1 MSFTP
6 RKYKDIFD
14 EMRAMSQVVT
24 DFEVGSVAR
33 TMYESFAYEMAL
45 LYEKMQL
52 VYLSAYV
59 DTATGNQ
66 LDQVV
71 AVLGITRSQPDFAE
85 GEITFAREGAGEEI
99 LIPTGTLIATE
110 ESSTGEKKVYQ
121 TSKEVTLAANRTS
134 VTVQIRAVKRG
145 EEFESAADTVV
156 VMPRPVPG
164 IKFVNNDAPIRLVGK
179 RRETDEELRERAK
192 NTLISSGKATIIS
205 IENALL
211 SLSGVRDARVR
222 ENFHFPR
229 GLVEISN
236 DIQFP
241 DTVTIPRGTIL
252 LANIQG
258 QDHRVK
264 TLDPVAFLDTDIP
277 FTIKEVKVESFI
289 EGRSGEAESI
299 SPSMATFENAADFPD
314 LSAFLT
320 TSLKLEDFGLIEVFV
335 DAPRLDEGSI
345 QEIQEERS
353 RIEEEIEKV
362 RAAGIFSILRPAG
375 KVVTN
380 GVFRIDIAP
389 SLSLTP
395 EERREFESTVEDEI
409 VSYMADLRMGTAMLY
424 GKLIKAILSL
434 ENIENISDFQGTV
447 TRQVLGQDIE
457 VSFAFSDKNKFIAV
471 EDFER
476 IKSRHICVASEDKEL
491 PVHLAYQAPGLT
503 QIAADS
509 VATALD
515 AFFAGKNLGDT
526 VLQSEI
532 LTAIDNALDALQP
545 AWAADPTTIDL
556 RPESWCPGPSD
567 DPRILLEDFNSDKR
581 VVVTYVEKPVSGI
594 VFGYA
599 ERLEITGAI
608 KLILPLNVS
617 EADRQTAQN
626 AVSAAFDAYLR
637 SLGPEDDVVF
647 EEVIALASSVPL
659 VLAAEVDADDFRAY
673 LNGMVQP
680 TIIDDEKIDV
690 GAQSRAFSQFMA
702 YAGTTEKA
710 ILSSQGIGLQM
721 GNPAATAQ
729 EQTSVQTA
737 VKNAFN
743 NALAGYAPGDNVE
756 FASFKGAL
764 ENLVVS
770 VPYSI
775 TQLDLQVVSDA
786 DTRTQIA
793 NLGTPADIHIRSV
806 ELAVVSPI
814 QNADIT
820 ITV

>member
-52 VYLSAYV
+52 VYMSAYV

-71 AVLGITRSQPDFAE
+71 AVLGIQRSQPDFAE
-85 GEITFAREGAGEEI
+85 GEIAFEREGAGQEI
-99 LIPTGTLIATE
+99 LIPTGTLVATD

-121 TSKEVTLAANRTS
+121 TSKEATLAANRTT
-134 VTVQIRAVKRG
+134 VTVQIRAVTRG
-145 EEFESAADTVV
+145 EDQESAAETVV

-241 DTVTIPRGTIL
+241 QTVTIPRGTVL
-252 LANIQG
+252 TANIQG
-258 QDHRVK
+258 QNHRFK
-264 TLDPVAFLDTDIP
+264 TLDPVAFSDIDIA

-289 EGRSGEAESI
+289 EGRSGEAELI
-299 SPSMATFENAADFPD
+299 SMGPATFENAGDFPD
-314 LSAFLT
+314 LTAFLN

-335 DAPRLDEGSI
+335 DAPRLDEGTI
-345 QEIQEERS
+345 LEIQEERS
-353 RIEEEIEKV
+353 RIEAEIEKV

-375 KVVTN
+375 KVVTS

-424 GKLIKAILSL
+424 GKLIKAILTL

-447 TRQVLGQDIE
+447 IRQVLGEDIE
-457 VSFAFSDKNKFIAV
+457 VNFAFADKDKFIAV
-471 EDFER
+471 EEFER
-476 IKSRHICVASEDKEL
+476 IKSRHICVASEDKEM
-491 PVHLAYQAPGLT
+491 PIHIAYQANGLS
-503 QIAADS
+503 QLAADS
-509 VATALD
+509 VSTALET
-515 AFFAGKNLGDT
+515 FFAGKNVGDT
-526 VLQSEI
+526 VLQSEV
-532 LTAIDNALDALQP
+532 LAAIDAALDALQP

-567 DPRILLEDFNSDKR
+567 DPRILLEDFNADKR
-581 VVVTYVEKPVSGI
+581 VVVTYVEKSISGT

-617 EADRQTAQN
+617 EADRMEAQN
-626 AVSAAFDAYLR
+626 AVADAFNTYLAG
-637 SLGPEDDVVF
+637 LGPEEDIVF
-647 EEVIALASSVPL
+647 EEVIAIASAVPQI
-659 VLAAEVDADDFRAY
+659 LAAEVDPDDFQAS
-673 LNGMVQP
+673 LNAIVQP

-690 GAQSRAFSQFMA
+690 GAQARAFTQFMA
-702 YAGTTEKA
+702 FAGTTEKV
-710 ILSSQGIGLQM
+710 IVSSQGIGIQM
-721 GNPAATAQ
+721 GNPAATGPDQAA
-729 EQTSVQTA
+729 VQTA
-737 VKNAFN
+737 VRNAFN

-756 FASFKGAL
+756 YASLRGAL

-770 VPYSI
+770 IPYTI
-775 TQLDLQVVSDA
+775 TQLDLQARSDA
-786 DTRTQIA
+786 DDRAQIA
-793 NLGTPADIHIRSV
+793 DLGTPTDIHIRSV

-814 QNADIT
+814 QTNDIT

>member
-52 VYLSAYV
+52 VYMSAYV

-85 GEITFAREGAGEEI
+85 GVVTFLREGAGQEI
-99 LIPTGTLIATE
+99 LIPIGTLVATE
-110 ESSTGEKKVYQ
+110 ESSTGEKKVYK
-121 TSKEVTLAANRTS
+121 TSKVATLAANRTS
-134 VTVQIRAVKRG
+134 VEVQIRAVERG
-145 EEFESAADTVV
+145 EEMESAADTVV

-164 IKFVNNDAPIRLVGK
+164 IKFVNNEAPIRLVGK

-229 GLVEISN
+229 ALVDISN
-236 DIQFP
+236 DIQFAQ
-241 DTVTIPRGTIL
+241 TVTIPRGTVL
-252 LANIQG
+252 TANIQG
-258 QDHRVK
+258 QDHRFK
-264 TLDPVAFLDTDIP
+264 TLDPVAFHDTDAAFIS
-277 FTIKEVKVESFI
+277 KEVKVESFI
-289 EGRSGEAESI
+289 EGRSGEVELIAMG
-299 SPSMATFENAADFPD
+299 PALFENASDFPD
-314 LSAFLT
+314 LSAT
-320 TSLKLEDFGLIEVFV
+320 INTSLKLEDFGLIEVFV
-335 DAPRLDEGSI
+335 DAPRLDEGTI
-345 QEIQEERS
+345 QEIQEERT
-353 RIEEEIEKV
+353 RIEAEIEKV

-375 KVVTN
+375 KVVTS
-380 GVFRIDIAP
+380 GVFLIDIAP

-447 TRQVLGQDIE
+447 TRKVLEEYIE
-457 VSFAFSDKNKFIAV
+457 VIFEFADKNKFIAV
-471 EDFER
+471 EEFER
-476 IKSRHICVASEDKEL
+476 IKSRHICVASEDKDL
-491 PVHLAYQAPGLT
+491 PVHIAYQASNLDAN
-503 QIAADS
+503 AAAS
-509 VATALD
+509 VSGALD
-515 AFFAGKNLGDT
+515 AFFAGKSIGDAI
-526 VLQSEI
+526 LQSEI
-532 LTAIDNALDALQP
+532 QTTIDDALDVLVP
-545 AWAADPTTIDL
+545 AWAADPTTLEL
-556 RPESWCPGPSD
+556 RPESWCPGPID
-567 DPRILLEDFNSDKR
+567 DPRVLLEDFLTDKR
-581 VVVTYVEKPVSGI
+581 VVVTYVEKSVSGTI
-594 VFGYA
+594 FGYA

-617 EADRQTAQN
+617 EADRTTAEN
-626 AVSAAFDAYLR
+626 LVADAFDAYLR
-637 SLGPEDDVVF
+637 ALGPEEDIVF
-647 EEVIALASSVPL
+647 AEVIALAAAVPQ
-659 VLAAEVDADDFRAY
+659 VLAAEVEADDFLAY
-673 LNGMVQP
+673 LGGLVQP

-690 GAQSRAFSQFMA
+690 GPQARSFAQFMA
-702 YAGTTEKA
+702 IVGATEQVVV
-710 ILSSQGIGLQM
+710 SSQGLSIQM
-721 GNPAATAQ
+721 GNPAATGP
-729 EQTSVQTA
+729 EQVSVQTA
-737 VKNAFN
+737 VRNAFN
-743 NALAGYAPGDNVE
+743 NALAGFAPGDDVE
-756 FASFKGAL
+756 YASFRGSL

-770 VPYSI
+770 IPYNI
-775 TQLDLQVVSDA
+775 TQLDLQALSNA
-786 DTRTQIA
+786 DSRTQVA
-793 NLGTPADIHIRSV
+793 TLGTPSDVHIRTV
-806 ELAVVSPI
+806 ELAVISPI
-814 QNADIT
+814 QNSDII